1 MLPSKTNADAFFPL
15 SSAILSMILSSCLL
29 MWPYNHVWGLPE
41 LYLCC
46 SILKVQTQGFMPRP
60 LQAAQSLNVPCLF
73 CSTKLTWRWWSRAW
87 SWFMRLMYWCC
98 RLNFRREQT
107 STTWQLHY
115 WSMLIS
121 RSQLDQLQWAW
132 LYANAIGWTASFFQ
146 QQETKRGLVSII
158 ERLDTTRNASGG
170 AVSGG
175 LATGHSIRGALEPWG
190 LASGWMARWRL
201 ESARLASEGWQHMAA
216 KFQSRRLVK
225 KTVKDHPIKKLLWE
239 TWSVRGWP
247 ISKFY
252 TWIRF
257 ALIKSLQNN
266 MCMNKFLAF
275 FKKEMSLAH
284 CFSPG
289 FGTRAWSRR
298 SKEDCRQATPKG
310 QLIIFQ
316 AAKKTEAMLQYA
328 FLTSMFQATP
338 GLMKRHFALY
348 CIVCFLDSTFS
359 YLKRD
364 VAVTLNSLTIAKPFL
379 KHEAE
384 CRFCNSCFPDLSC
397 CFWCGL
403 AAFVMHSFKQGL
415 SGLHFATVLYCVFLR
430 N

>member
-175 LATGHSIRGALEPWG
+175 LASGHSIRGALEPWG

-316 AAKKTEAMLQYA
+316 AAKNRVYVAI
-328 FLTSMFQATP
+328 
-338 GLMKRHFALY
+338 R
-348 CIVCFLDSTFS
+348 IS
-359 YLKRD
+359 YKHVPSNTR
-364 VAVTLNSLTIAKPFL
+364 T
-379 KHEAE
+379 HEAPL
-384 CRFCNSCFPDLSC
+384 RF
-397 CFWCGL
+397 
-403 AAFVMHSFKQGL
+403 V
-415 SGLHFATVLYCVFLR
+415 LHCMFSWFHIQLLEAGRRCDFEFTYDCEAIP
-430 N
+430 